1 MINGSLN
8 SKAMNSKVKNLQQII
23 SKRKKVM
30 DSTDQNTVTGGHIVI
45 SFALKTNINVD
56 LSITYVLFFRCGK

>member
-8 SKAMNSKVKNLQQII
+8 NKAINSQVKNLQQII

-30 DSTDQNTVTGGHIVI
+30 DSAGQNTVTGGHITI
-45 SFALKTNINVD
+45 LIEPCIND
-56 LSITYVLFFRCGK
+56 IKENQKSLFPG